1 MPSMKIE
8 LENSRFLIQDCK
20 GQRNNIRTGP
30 GTKEVWRALLIFT
43 PLTVKKY
50 QEAGTI
56 ISSFTDGYLKIQE
69 GKEPTQYCTATKK

>member
-1 MPSMKIE
+1 MKISR

-20 GQRNNIRTGP
+20 GQRNNIGTGP

-43 PLTVKKY
+43 PLIVKQY

-56 ISSFTDGYLKIQE
+56 ISFIEVYFKDPE
-69 GKEPTQYCTATKK
+69 KEPTQYCTANKK